1 MRMPVISRSAHERAL
16 RDLENESW
24 GLREEIRRLRERERA
39 RMLCMD
45 VVEDEARQSR
55 EAREALEIEANEL
68 RERVRLLAEDNR
80 ELRRR
85 YDTARAELS
94 RTVREVTT
102 LRLMRTSLEA
112 RLAAESEVG

>member
-1 MRMPVISRSAHERAL
+1 MPLISRRTHVQEL
-16 RDLENESW
+16 LDLENERW
-24 GLREEIRRLRERERA
+24 KLRKEVRALRERERA

-45 VVEDEARQSR
+45 VVENEARQSR
-55 EAREALEIEANEL
+55 EAREALEIEAREL

-85 YDTARAELS
+85 YDTTRVELAK
-94 RTVREVTT
+94 TTREVTS

-112 RLAAESEVG
+112 RLAADSEVG